1 MNDMNV
7 FPILIAVAEHL
18 SITKAA
24 KTLNMTKSA
33 VSKAIQGIEE
43 KLGVR
48 LFHRTTRSVSLT
60 EEGIVY
66 IGYIRESYNLAVMAE
81 EAVSQFSDKAKGSI
95 KISAPMSFGTL
106 HIAKIMPLFM
116 QKYPELD
123 VQLLFDDKVTD
134 LVAEGY
140 DLAIRIGELPDSS
153 LIARQLSPCYSQLYA
168 SSEYLDKYG
177 EPMQVSEL
185 KNHNCLS
192 YSLYQAGMEWIF
204 YQKGKKYSH
213 IPKGSYRVNNSEALL
228 QAVLQGIGIALLPHF
243 ITHSDLSNTN
253 KKLIPILTSFDLPEH
268 FIYAVYPD
276 KKNLPRKITLFV
288 DFLKEQFGAN
298 SDYQRNIERKS
309 SQ

>member
-7 FPILIAVAEHL
+7 FPILIAVTEHL

-33 VSKAIQGIEE
+33 VSKAIQGVEE
-43 KLGVR
+43 KLGIR

-66 IGYIRESYNLAVMAE
+66 IGYIRESYKLAVMAE
-81 EAVSQFSDKAKGSI
+81 EAVSQFSDKAKGRI

-106 HIAKIMPLFM
+106 HLAKIMPLFM

-153 LIARQLSPCYSQLYA
+153 LIARQLSPCHSQLYA

-192 YSLYQAGMEWIF
+192 YSLYQAGMEWVF
-204 YQKGKKYSH
+204 YQRGKKYSH
-213 IPKGSYRVNNSEALL
+213 IPKGSYRANNSEALL

-243 ITHSDLSNTN
+243 ITQTALSNTD
-253 KKLIPILTSFDLPEH
+253 KKLIPILTRFDLPEH

-288 DFLKEQFGAN
+288 DFLKEQFGVN
-298 SDYQRNIERKS
+298 SDYQHNIEKE
-309 SQ
+309 